1 MVSEYKIMVSELT
14 VFRQRKFEL
23 NDKVLCKFQ
32 FSIQVSKKREHQ
44 TSNHMGKV
52 NKVRNIAT
60 TPDCFLETTQNQ
72 RLEHQWGKSTYLLCL
87 FIQDI
92 HIWMLAI
99 SYELIWL
106 LSDLT
111 QLFLHVYITPWC
123 MYVSPSSLTRLMYF
137 YPLHYT
143 TAHPLP
149 IHQPRHTKWC
159 LDQHITGKPLNFY
172 ATKHFLE
179 AVWFLGTL
187 GHKLQY
193 I

>member
-1 MVSEYKIMVSELT
+1 MVSELT
-14 VFRQRKFEL
+14 VFGQRKFEL
-23 NDKVLCKFQ
+23 NDKVLWKFQ
-32 FSIQVSKKREHQ
+32 FSIQVSQKRASNIESYRKSELSKEYCHDTWLLLRNNPKPEVG
-44 TSNHMGKV
+44 TSV
-52 NKVRNIAT
+52 
-60 TPDCFLETTQNQ
+60 
-72 RLEHQWGKSTYLLCL
+72 GKSTYLLCL

-99 SYELIWL
+99 SYEVIWL

-123 MYVSPSSLTRLMYF
+123 IYMSPSSLTCLMYF
-137 YPLHYT
+137 YPLPCT